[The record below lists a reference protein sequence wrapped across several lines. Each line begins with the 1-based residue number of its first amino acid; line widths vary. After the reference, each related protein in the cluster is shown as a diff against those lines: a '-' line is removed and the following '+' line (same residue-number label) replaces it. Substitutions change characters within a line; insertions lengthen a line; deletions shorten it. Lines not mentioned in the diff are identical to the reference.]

1 MHLNEREQGDEFNL
15 SHSNIIM
22 NILHAVLRTFFF
34 FLPICNYDMS
44 VEIKKEFHIYYYDI
58 TEYLTYGEETR
69 RESKRLMLAAGSS
82 YFTKVRCRFY
92 GVI

>member
-1 MHLNEREQGDEFNL
+1 MHLNKRERGDEFNL

-22 NILHAVLRTFFF
+22 NVQHAVLHTF
-34 FLPICNYDMS
+34 FLPIGNYDTS

-58 TEYLTYGEETR
+58 AEYLTYGEETR
-69 RESKRLMLAAGSS
+69 RERKRLKRAAGSS
-82 YFTKVRCRFY
+82 YFTKVRYRFY

>member
-22 NILHAVLRTFFF
+22 NIQHAVLRTFF
-34 FLPICNYDMS
+34 FLPICNYDTS
-44 VEIKKEFHIYYYDI
+44 VEIKKEFHIYYFDI
-58 TEYLTYGEETR
+58 AEYLTYGEETR
-69 RESKRLMLAAGSS
+69 RERKRLKRAAGSS
-82 YFTKVRCRFY
+82 YFTKVRYRFY

>member
-1 MHLNEREQGDEFNL
+1 MHLNEREEGDEINL

-34 FLPICNYDMS
+34 LPICNYDMS
-44 VEIKKEFHIYYYDI
+44 IEIKKEFHIYYYDI

>member
-1 MHLNEREQGDEFNL
+1 MHLNQREQGDEFNL
-15 SHSNIIM
+15 SHSNVIM
-22 NILHAVLRTFFF
+22 NIQHAVLRKFF
-34 FLPICNYDMS
+34 FLPICSYDTS

-58 TEYLTYGEETR
+58 AEYLTYGEETR

-82 YFTKVRCRFY
+82 YFTKVRYRFY